1 MLFMGFRELSMAPI
15 KLARVKHRVRSIE
28 LAAASVR
35 AQAIMDQSDAGRIAA
50 LVDDFN
56 ALA

>member
-1 MLFMGFRELSMAPI
+1 MAPI
-15 KLARVKHRVRSIE
+15 KLARVKNRVRSIE
-28 LAAASVR
+28 LAAAAVR
-35 AQAIMDQSDAGRIAA
+35 AQAIMDQSDPGRISA